1 MKILILQLFGKNK
14 SHLSDEEL
22 LEAFLSS
29 SESEYFG
36 ELYNR
41 YIPLLY
47 GICLK
52 YLQRVEMAE
61 DAVMQIFEDLLP
73 KLHKYEIKVFRT
85 WIHSVAKNHCL
96 QLLRKDQKE
105 ITVDFNT
112 QFVEFADIMHL
123 LNGEAQEDDNRV
135 EMLKDCMEKLPDE
148 QKTAVRKFFYE
159 EMSYADIVDAT
170 GFQLK
175 SVKSYIQNGKR
186 NLKNCIEYKI
196 ANLSKMSVESSR
208 K

>member
-1 MKILILQLFGKNK
+1 M
-14 SHLSDEEL
+14 SDEEL

-52 YLQRVEMAE
+52 YLQRTEMAE

-73 KLHKYEIKVFRT
+73 KLQNYEIKVFRT
-85 WIHSVAKNHCL
+85 WIYSVAKNHCL
-96 QLLRKDQKE
+96 QLLRKQQKE

-112 QFVEFADIMHL
+112 QFVEFADILHL
-123 LNGEAQEDDNRV
+123 LSDEEYADNERI
-135 EMLKDCMEKLPDE
+135 EMLKDCMEGLPDE
-148 QKTAVRKFFYE
+148 QKTAVQKFFYE
-159 EMSYADIVDAT
+159 EMSYADIVDVT

-186 NLKNCIEYKI
+186 NLKNCIENKCEI
-196 ANLSKMSVESSR
+196 IR
-208 K
+208 KHY